1 MKLWKISSENIL
13 LRLLKLDMAV
23 KLIKK
28 EMIEIVHMLYDCTTK
43 EILSEYSS
51 MKKDGLVYS
60 VSGLNG
66 WVGLYE

>member
-1 MKLWKISSENIL
+1 MENKLREYIIKAIKTGHGSQI
-13 LRLLKLDMAV
+13 D
-23 KLIKK
+23 KK

-66 WVGLYE
+66 WVGLY